1 MNGKQLKNSILQWAI
16 QGKLVPQD
24 PNDEPASVLL
34 EKIRQEKE
42 RLIKEKKIKRDKN
55 ASIIYRGEDNSYY
68 EKILATGEV
77 KCIDEEVPFEI
88 PTSWSWARLASITSI
103 LGDGIHGTPEYDVT
117 GTVYFINGNNLS
129 NGSIEIK
136 ADTKK
141 VSEQEA
147 EKHKRLL
154 NSTTVLVS
162 INGTL
167 GNVAFYNGENVIL
180 GKSACY
186 FNLMGNIDKQYI
198 KHILETEYF
207 TEYAKN
213 VATGSTIKNVPLAGM
228 RNFLIP
234 VPPITEQHRIIL
246 GMVRLAHSIVRY
258 NDAQTKLDLLNNV
271 LNEKLKKS
279 VLQEAIQ
286 GKLVPQLAEEGTAQ
300 ELLEQIK
307 AEKEKLVKEGK
318 LKKSALNDSI
328 IFRGDDNKYYE
339 LIDGSPVCIDE
350 FLPFQIPETW
360 IWCKVKDLLD
370 IQTGASFKKEQAN
383 ANKKGIRILRGGN
396 ILPNKYIFK
405 DDDVFVSEEFVNA
418 NTILKKNC
426 IITPA
431 VTSLEN
437 IGKMAVIEKDYNNVS
452 AGGFVFIISPY
463 IQAFNHSLLLAYFL
477 QSPFLIEAMRGITK
491 KSGAAFYNLGKER
504 LKELYLPLPPMA
516 EQSRIVGKINEV
528 LSSIGRRK
536 SQLVSALMR
545 TYLLMYRKVGLGYVW
560 KQSLIQAP
568 LVEFTQRT
576 GDKREYHSIE
586 REKLANW
593 LMMVL
598 LITNYT

>member
-1 MNGKQLKNSILQWAI
+1 MS
-16 QGKLVPQD
+16 
-24 PNDEPASVLL
+24 
-34 EKIRQEKE
+34 
-42 RLIKEKKIKRDKN
+42 
-55 ASIIYRGEDNSYY
+55 SYY

-77 KCIDEEVPFEI
+77 KCIDEEIPFEI
-88 PTSWSWARLASITSI
+88 PTSWSWARLMNISIYIQRGKSPKYSPIKKYPVVAQKCNQWAGFSI
-103 LGDGIHGTPEYDVT
+103 DKAQFIEPGT
-117 GTVYFINGNNLS
+117 LS
-129 NGSIEIK
+129 K
-136 ADTKK
+136 YA
-141 VSEQEA
+141 A
-147 EKHKRLL
+147 ERILQDEDL
-154 NSTTVLVS
+154 MWNSTGL
-162 INGTL
+162 GTL
-167 GNVAFYNGENVIL
+167 GRMAVYYARLNPYELAVADSHVTVIRLFKPFMSPLFFYFYFASPTVQSVIED
-180 GKSACY
+180 KS
-186 FNLMGNIDKQYI
+186 D
-198 KHILETEYF
+198 
-207 TEYAKN
+207 
-213 VATGSTIKNVPLAGM
+213 GSTKQKELSTTTVCNYLVPIPP
-228 RNFLIP
+228 RN
-234 VPPITEQHRIIL
+234 EQTRIISKVTSL
-246 GMVRLAHSIVRY
+246 LPVIEKYGT
-258 NDAQTKLDLLNNV
+258 QQEKLDKLNRTI
-271 LNEKLKKS
+271 NEQIKKS

-286 GKLVPQLAEEGTAQ
+286 GKLVPQNASEGTAQ

-307 AEKEKLVKEGK
+307 TEKLKLVKEGK
-318 LKKSALNDSI
+318 LKKSALNDSV

-370 IQTGASFKKEQAN
+370 IQTGASFTKEQAN

-528 LSSIGRRK
+528 LSSIMSR
-536 SQLVSALMR
+536 
-545 TYLLMYRKVGLGYVW
+545 
-560 KQSLIQAP
+560 
-568 LVEFTQRT
+568 
-576 GDKREYHSIE
+576 
-586 REKLANW
+586 
-593 LMMVL
+593 
-598 LITNYT
+598 

>member
-24 PNDEPASVLL
+24 SNDEPASVLL
-34 EKIRQEKE
+34 DKIRQEKE

-77 KCIDEEVPFEI
+77 KCIDEEIPFEI
-88 PTSWSWARLASITSI
+88 PATWNWARLSNITSI
-103 LGDGIHGTPEYDVT
+103 LGDGIHGTPEFDAT

-246 GMVRLAHSIVRY
+246 GMVRLAHSIDRY

-318 LKKSALNDSI
+318 LKKSALNNTV

-339 LIDGSPVCIDE
+339 KIGKKCVNLTEEIPFDIPASWTWCHLNDIAESDLGKTMNKGQNAGELVPYLCSINVYWNKIDLSKIKHAQFTE
-350 FLPFQIPETW
+350 IELAKYLLQ
-360 IWCKVKDLLD
+360 KNDLLICEGGD
-370 IQTGASFKKEQAN
+370 IGRAAIWDINETMYYQN
-383 ANKKGIRILRGGN
+383 ALHRVR
-396 ILPNKYIFK
+396 
-405 DDDVFVSEEFVNA
+405 
-418 NTILKKNC
+418 
-426 IITPA
+426 
-431 VTSLEN
+431 
-437 IGKMAVIEKDYNNVS
+437 
-452 AGGFVFIISPY
+452 
-463 IQAFNHSLLLAYFL
+463 
-477 QSPFLIEAMRGITK
+477 
-491 KSGAAFYNLGKER
+491 FY
-504 LKELYLPLPPMA
+504 
-516 EQSRIVGKINEV
+516 GKIFPKFFLYI
-528 LSSIGRRK
+528 LSLYK
-536 SQLVSALMR
+536 ALG
-545 TYLLMYRKVGLGYVW
+545 LL
-560 KQSLIQAP
+560 
-568 LVEFTQRT
+568 
-576 GDKREYHSIE
+576 DKKARE
-586 REKLANW
+586 
-593 LMMVL
+593 
-598 LITNYT
+598 

>member
-1 MNGKQLKNSILQWAI
+1 MS
-16 QGKLVPQD
+16 
-24 PNDEPASVLL
+24 
-34 EKIRQEKE
+34 
-42 RLIKEKKIKRDKN
+42 
-55 ASIIYRGEDNSYY
+55 SYY

-88 PTSWSWARLASITSI
+88 PATWNWARLSNITSI
-103 LGDGIHGTPEYDVT
+103 LGDGIHGTPEYDAT

-228 RNFLIP
+228 RHFLIP

-246 GMVRLAHSIVRY
+246 GMVRLAHSIDRY

-318 LKKSALNDSI
+318 LKKSALNDSG

-339 LIDGSPVCIDE
+339 KIGKKIVCIEDE
-350 FLPFQIPETW
+350 VPFEIPNSWVWVRLGAIVDFSKSQTISSSMLDMDSW
-360 IWCKVKDLLD
+360 ILDLEDIEKDSGRLLQKKRMKDLLSKSD
-370 IQTGASFKKEQAN
+370 KHLFCKGNVLYSKLRPYLNKVIVADEDGACTTE
-383 ANKKGIRILRGGN
+383 ILAFDFGH
-396 ILPNKYIFK
+396 IYNKY
-405 DDDVFVSEEFVNA
+405 A
-418 NTILKKNC
+418 
-426 IITPA
+426 
-431 VTSLEN
+431 
-437 IGKMAVIEKDYNNVS
+437 
-452 AGGFVFIISPY
+452 
-463 IQAFNHSLLLAYFL
+463 QAYLM
-477 QSPFLIEAMRGITK
+477 SPFFVDYANSDSYGIKMPRLGSKRGNN
-491 KSGAAFYNLGKER
+491 ALF
-504 LKELYLPLPPMA
+504 PLPPFK
-516 EQSRIVGKINEV
+516 EQQRIVAQI
-528 LSSIGRRK
+528 
-536 SQLVSALMR
+536 
-545 TYLLMYRKVGLGYVW
+545 
-560 KQSLIQAP
+560 
-568 LVEFTQRT
+568 
-576 GDKREYHSIE
+576 
-586 REKLANW
+586 EKLFEQ
-593 LMMVL
+593 LR
-598 LITNYT
+598 

>member
-1 MNGKQLKNSILQWAI
+1 MS
-16 QGKLVPQD
+16 
-24 PNDEPASVLL
+24 
-34 EKIRQEKE
+34 
-42 RLIKEKKIKRDKN
+42 
-55 ASIIYRGEDNSYY
+55 SYY

-77 KCIDEEVPFEI
+77 KCIDEEIPFEI
-88 PTSWSWARLASITSI
+88 PATWNWARLSNITSI
-103 LGDGIHGTPEYDVT
+103 LGDGIHGTPEFDAT

-318 LKKSALNDSI
+318 LKKSALNNTV

-339 LIDGSPVCIDE
+339 KVGKKIVCIEDE
-350 FLPFQIPETW
+350 VPFEIPDSWVWVRLCAIVDFSKSQTISSSMLDMDSW
-360 IWCKVKDLLD
+360 ILDLEDIEKDSGRLLQKKRMKDLLSKSD
-370 IQTGASFKKEQAN
+370 KHLFYKGNVLYSKLRPYLNKVIVADEDGACTTEILAFDFGHIYNKYAQAYLMSPFFVDY
-383 ANKKGIRILRGGN
+383 ANSDSYGIKMPRLGSKKGNNALFPIPPLR
-396 ILPNKYIFK
+396 
-405 DDDVFVSEEFVNA
+405 
-418 NTILKKNC
+418 
-426 IITPA
+426 
-431 VTSLEN
+431 
-437 IGKMAVIEKDYNNVS
+437 
-452 AGGFVFIISPY
+452 
-463 IQAFNHSLLLAYFL
+463 
-477 QSPFLIEAMRGITK
+477 
-491 KSGAAFYNLGKER
+491 
-504 LKELYLPLPPMA
+504 
-516 EQSRIVGKINEV
+516 EQQRIVEKIE
-528 LSSIGRRK
+528 
-536 SQLVSALMR
+536 QLMQ
-545 TYLLMYRKVGLGYVW
+545 LLK
-560 KQSLIQAP
+560 
-568 LVEFTQRT
+568 
-576 GDKREYHSIE
+576 
-586 REKLANW
+586 
-593 LMMVL
+593 
-598 LITNYT
+598 

>member
-1 MNGKQLKNSILQWAI
+1 M
-16 QGKLVPQD
+16 
-24 PNDEPASVLL
+24 
-34 EKIRQEKE
+34 
-42 RLIKEKKIKRDKN
+42 
-55 ASIIYRGEDNSYY
+55 
-68 EKILATGEV
+68 LATGEV
-77 KCIDEEVPFEI
+77 KCIDDEIPFEI
-88 PTSWSWARLASITSI
+88 PATWNWAKLSNITSI
-103 LGDGIHGTPEYDVT
+103 LGDGIHGTPEYDAT

-246 GMVRLAHSIVRY
+246 GMVRLAHSIDRY

-318 LKKSALNDSI
+318 LKKSALNNTI

-339 LIDGSPVCIDE
+339 QIGKKCVNITEEIPFEIPASWTWCHLNDIAESDLGKTMNKGQNAGELVPYLCSINVYWNKIDLSKIKHAQFTE
-350 FLPFQIPETW
+350 IELAKYLLQ
-360 IWCKVKDLLD
+360 KNDLLICEGGD
-370 IQTGASFKKEQAN
+370 IGRAAIWDINETMYYQN
-383 ANKKGIRILRGGN
+383 ALHRVRFYGKIFPKFFLYIL
-396 ILPNKYIFK
+396 
-405 DDDVFVSEEFVNA
+405 
-418 NTILKKNC
+418 
-426 IITPA
+426 
-431 VTSLEN
+431 SLYKAL
-437 IGKMAVIEKDYNNVS
+437 G
-452 AGGFVFIISPY
+452 
-463 IQAFNHSLLLAYFL
+463 LLD
-477 QSPFLIEAMRGITK
+477 K
-491 KSGAAFYNLGKER
+491 KSKGMTIKHFTKSALNSIVI
-504 LKELYLPLPPMA
+504 PLPPLL
-516 EQSRIVGKINEV
+516 EQKRIIEKIE
-528 LSSIGRRK
+528 
-536 SQLVSALMR
+536 QLM
-545 TYLLMYRKVGLGYVW
+545 
-560 KQSLIQAP
+560 QSL
-568 LVEFTQRT
+568 
-576 GDKREYHSIE
+576 K
-586 REKLANW
+586 
-593 LMMVL
+593 
-598 LITNYT
+598 

>member
-34 EKIRQEKE
+34 DKIRQEKE

-68 EKILATGEV
+68 EKILATGDV
-77 KCIDEEVPFEI
+77 KCIDDEIPFEI
-88 PTSWSWARLASITSI
+88 PATWNWARLSNITSI
-103 LGDGIHGTPEYDVT
+103 LGDGIHGTPEYDAT

-154 NSTTVLVS
+154 NSTTILVS

-186 FNLMGNIDKQYI
+186 FNLMGNIYKQYI

-234 VPPITEQHRIIL
+234 VPPITEQHRIIQ

-286 GKLVPQLAEEGTAQ
+286 GKLVPQIAEEGTAQ

-318 LKKSALNDSI
+318 LKKSALNNTV

-339 LIDGSPVCIDE
+339 QIGSEVTEIE
-350 FLPFQIPETW
+350 LPFDFPSSWSIARLNAVCQLTDGLKTTGKQ
-360 IWCKVKDLLD
+360 CLLD
-370 IQTGASFKKEQAN
+370 AKYLRGKSSETIVEQGKLVYKGDNIMLVDGENSGEVFIVPQDGYMGSTFKQLWISSSMHQPYVLAFIQFYKETLRN
-383 ANKKGIRILRGGN
+383 SKKG
-396 ILPNKYIFK
+396 
-405 DDDVFVSEEFVNA
+405 
-418 NTILKKNC
+418 
-426 IITPA
+426 
-431 VTSLEN
+431 
-437 IGKMAVIEKDYNNVS
+437 
-452 AGGFVFIISPY
+452 
-463 IQAFNHSLLLAYFL
+463 
-477 QSPFLIEAMRGITK
+477 
-491 KSGAAFYNLGKER
+491 AAIPHLN
-504 LKELYLPLPPMA
+504 KELFYGLIIGIPPLQEQRRLVLKI
-516 EQSRIVGKINEV
+516 EQS
-528 LSSIGRRK
+528 
-536 SQLVSALMR
+536 SQLLR
-545 TYLLMYRKVGLGYVW
+545 
-560 KQSLIQAP
+560 
-568 LVEFTQRT
+568 
-576 GDKREYHSIE
+576 
-586 REKLANW
+586 
-593 LMMVL
+593 
-598 LITNYT
+598 